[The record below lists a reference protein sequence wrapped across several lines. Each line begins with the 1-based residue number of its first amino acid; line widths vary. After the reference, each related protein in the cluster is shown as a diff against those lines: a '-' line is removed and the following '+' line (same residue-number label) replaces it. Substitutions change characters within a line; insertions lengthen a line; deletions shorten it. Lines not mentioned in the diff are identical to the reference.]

1 MKNYMREE
9 EIGGERM
16 RVKEMDV
23 VMKISLK

>member
-1 MKNYMREE
+1 MREE

-16 RVKEMDV
+16 RVKEKDV

>member
-1 MKNYMREE
+1 MREE